1 MEKIMCNLK
10 MFSIITEKFS
20 LGNVLHRMTLNC
32 LDLPTLQYYSYMP
45 CLPIQSIFSSADDA
59 CLQKRSCNKV
69 KPPFKLTIHN
79 FERDLTSAEKESI
92 SLLFSLISCKSC
104 SLPLLR
110 LCASRSGQIWPFV
123 FTCSLWC
130 HTMMTKPQLKNQN
143 PNCSLQLF
151 RAPAH

>member
-1 MEKIMCNLK
+1 MCNLK

-110 LCASRSGQIWPFV
+110 LCARRSGQIWPFV

-151 RAPAH
+151 RAPAR